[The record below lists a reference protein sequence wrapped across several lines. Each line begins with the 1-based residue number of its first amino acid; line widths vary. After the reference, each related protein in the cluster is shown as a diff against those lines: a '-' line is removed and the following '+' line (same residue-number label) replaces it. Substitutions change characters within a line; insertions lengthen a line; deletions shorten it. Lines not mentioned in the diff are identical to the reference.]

1 MGFRTK
7 VTLLYVGF
15 LTLIIIAMSAAIVGV
30 VRPTVIASIDKSL
43 RSVTET
49 VRPNIHVVSATQP
62 DSVGAAIHILGDEFL
77 RMPGISVQVWQ
88 TGNDRSN
95 VDPLLIASSRDLE
108 GIEEALD
115 PLCVNLTQVTFSDV
129 SPQFSLNAM
138 PLRVMT
144 HPIVTAD
151 GQHVGVVQVAASAMI
166 VDDLTDYVL
175 SLVIVVAVV
184 GVLIAIILGWA
195 VAYEAL
201 RPLQE
206 MTAAAGHIS
215 TSNDLSTRLPAG
227 LPNDEIGKV
236 ARAFN
241 HMMARLERL
250 FAVQQRF
257 IADLSHELR
266 TPLTAIRGNL
276 DLVKRYGRDQN
287 AFDAIETETIRMTR
301 MVDEVLL
308 LARVDSGHVEMQL
321 RPLDLDVLLLDTF
334 NILFSLE
341 EVKDRNLNVKVDKLE
356 KLRVVG
362 DADHLQLMI
371 RNVIANAIRFT
382 PDGGEVVLSLCSRDG
397 RSALIEVQDSGIG
410 IDQNDITRIF
420 DRFYQ
425 VDSSRANRRNAYGAG
440 LGLSIVKWV
449 VDSHDGEIEVESELN
464 RGSTF
469 RIVMPLAD

>member
-15 LTLIIIAMSAAIVGV
+15 LTLIIVAMSAAIVGV
-30 VRPTVIASIDKSL
+30 ARPTIIASIDKSL
-43 RSVTET
+43 RGVSGT
-49 VRPNIHVVSATQP
+49 VRSSIHAASTNQP
-62 DSVGAAIHILGDEFL
+62 DGDRVAIYIRSDEFL

-88 TGNDRSN
+88 TDNGGSAEEPR
-95 VDPLLIASSRDLE
+95 LIASSRDLE
-108 GIEEALD
+108 GIKEALD
-115 PLCVNLTQVTFSDV
+115 PLCINLTQVTFSDV
-129 SPQFSLNAM
+129 SPQLSLNAM

-151 GQHVGVVQVAASAMI
+151 GQNVGVVQVAASAII
-166 VDDLTDYVL
+166 VDDLTNGVL

-206 MTAAAGHIS
+206 MTAAAGYIS
-215 TSNDLSTRLPAG
+215 TSKDLTTRLPAG

-241 HMMARLERL
+241 HMMARLEQL
-250 FAVQQRF
+250 FVVQQRF

-276 DLVKRYGRDQN
+276 DLLKRYGRDEN
-287 AFDAIETETIRMTR
+287 AIDAIETETIRMTR
-301 MVDEVLL
+301 TVDEVLL
-308 LARVDSGHVEMQL
+308 LARVDGGHVEMQL
-321 RPLDLDVLLLDTF
+321 LPLDLDVLLLDTF
-334 NILFSLE
+334 DNLFSLD
-341 EVKDRNLNVKVDKLE
+341 EVRDRNLNIKLDKLE

-362 DADHLQLMI
+362 DAEHLQLMI
-371 RNVIANAIRFT
+371 KNVIANAIRFT
-382 PDGGEVVLSLCSRDG
+382 PDGGEVVLSLYTRDD
-397 RSALIEVQDSGIG
+397 RWALIEVKDSGIG

-425 VDSSRANRRNAYGAG
+425 VESSRANRRNADGAG

-449 VDSHDGEIEVESELN
+449 VDSHGGDIEVESELN

-469 RIVMPLAD
+469 RIVIPLAD